1 VPTKEELDKG
11 FKLGDWEV
19 LPSRGILRSGD
30 EEERPEPLVFGLLL
44 ELAGRDGDLVSKED
58 LIEALWGGRPIGD
71 EPIARAVSQLR
82 GHLGD
87 RSKPHRY
94 VETLQKRGYRL
105 QEKVVLN
112 EPDPIAV
119 DSDAEPAGP
128 PSRVFRSIVVLALIG
143 LTIAVIVDYVSRSSV
158 GSNVQSI
165 GVLPFSNVSGD
176 PNNQYLVE
184 GFKTDLVK
192 ALQRI
197 PDVVIKTGRETYP
210 SKSAAE
216 IAGILDVDSVLLGKV
231 NRNGDEL
238 NVIYELVDGAD
249 DTLRIGDTLTGDIED
264 LFAFQGEVANAVYN
278 DIVGTAEQHLVSASR
293 PSNFEAYDSYL
304 RGAYAF
310 DRRGNDDNLEDAM
323 RLFEET
329 ILLDPN
335 FGPAYLQ
342 LATAYALLPAY
353 RGASIEDSDRRAVSI
368 VERGIAADSSIRDTA
383 GAVFG
388 FIYHRQKD
396 WAKAELA
403 FQRATNAVVVDSN
416 AFNWYSRMLASVG
429 RLDAALEQALRA
441 FKLDPHSAVVNSR
454 VALSYSWLGDA
465 ENANEYFE
473 RARRFGAEGTTHLMG
488 WALFLAREGDVE
500 KSREVAKTA
509 AEHAGFPPGWIDPVI
524 SGMLD
529 AEMTAAALQA
539 VNDTV
544 GAGRMP
550 PQIEVVAR
558 TVLGDI
564 DGAMDV
570 ARLLEQPGEAFE
582 MDLLWIPE
590 FMPLREHPDF
600 LKLMERLGIVE
611 YWSLHAC
618 EFQDAAVSC
627 VED

>member
-19 LPSRGILRSGD
+19 LPSRGVLRSGGL
-30 EEERPEPLVFGLLL
+30 EERPEPLVFGLLL
-44 ELAGRDGDLVSKED
+44 ELASRDGDLVSKED

-119 DSDAEPAGP
+119 DSDSEPARP

-143 LTIAVIVDYVSRSSV
+143 LTVAVIYDYVSRSSV

-165 GVLPFSNVSGD
+165 GVLPFANVSGN

-216 IAGILDVDSVLLGKV
+216 IAGVLDVDSVLLGTV

-238 NVIYELVDGAD
+238 NVSYELVDRD
-249 DTLRIGDTLTGDIED
+249 DSMLRISGSLTGDIED
-264 LFAFQGEVANAVYN
+264 LFAFQEEVANAVHK

-304 RGAYAF
+304 EGAYAF

-323 RLFEET
+323 RLFEAT

-368 VERGIAADSSIRDTA
+368 VERGIAADSSIRDAA

-388 FIYHRQKD
+388 YIYHRQKE

-441 FKLDPHSAVVNSR
+441 FKLDPDSAVVNSR

-488 WALFLAREGDVE
+488 WALFLGGEGDVE
-500 KSREVAKTA
+500 KSKEIAKIA
-509 AEHAGFPPGWIDPVI
+509 ADQAGLPPEWIDPVI
-524 SGMLD
+524 SGMFD

-544 GAGRMP
+544 DAGQMP

-564 DGAMDV
+564 DGAMQV
-570 ARLLEQPGEAFE
+570 ANMLQQPGEVFE

-590 FMPLREHPDF
+590 FMPLRQHPDF

-611 YWSLHAC
+611 YWGLHAC

-627 VED
+627 LED